1 MSAAL
6 PALHRALAGIWVL
19 TAASINSGSTAR
31 TDEVPA
37 YCAELKQVA
46 ALVLAKD
53 KFASI
58 IGRPREGNF
67 LEAKVTLPGWDDCSF
82 YGTRTYTCNSHG
94 FKTADEGEQAHAKI
108 LGEVKSCLRDG
119 WSEDESRRRLDTWC
133 CTTKNKWPRLPST
146 PTKPTRANISCVLS
160 CFCEV
165 GSKACCGRPS
175 R

>member
-19 TAASINSGSTAR
+19 TAASINSGSAAR

-82 YGTRTYTCNSHG
+82 YGTRTYTCDSHG
-94 FKTADEGEQAHAKI
+94 FKTADEGEQAHAKA
-108 LGEVKSCLRDG
+108 LGEVKSCLRVG
-119 WSEDESRRRLDTWC
+119 WSEDKSQASPGYVVLHDQRQVASITINTDQTDKGEHIVRLILLLRSR
-133 CTTKNKWPRLPST
+133 
-146 PTKPTRANISCVLS
+146 
-160 CFCEV
+160 
-165 GSKACCGRPS
+165 
-175 R
+175 